1 MTTEEKRR
9 FVRFNVAMNA
19 VCNKNGALKR
29 FKISNFSRE
38 GVGVSSWDLLK
49 EGEEI
54 ETEMMIPGDNVPVV
68 FKGKIAWSS
77 GAVSD
82 SEQYKGGIK
91 FTEINNHDRSRVLE
105 HVYQNWIMPD
115 NADVR

>member
-1 MTTEEKRR
+1 MTSEEKRK
-9 FVRFNVAMNA
+9 FVRFDVSINA
-19 VCNKNGALKR
+19 ASKEDGVVKR

-38 GVGVSSWDLLK
+38 GVGVTSWDFLK
-49 EGEEI
+49 EGEEF
-54 ETEMMIPGDNVPVV
+54 ESEMMIPGDNMPVV

-91 FTEINNHDRSRVLE
+91 FTEISNQDRSRVLE
-105 HVYQNWIMPD
+105 YVYNNWIMPES
-115 NADVR
+115 VGGK